1 MLRAK
6 RCNAFHAE
14 EGSDS
19 GKRAAV
25 SSKQNRVQK
34 ETEPSLPYCLGRK
47 GHTEPEMAFRCPA
60 AGSSSPLN
68 TAESEG
74 HGASSRLGPGPG
86 QVLDNLLSS
95 CHGTLS

>member
-1 MLRAK
+1 MPSTLKKGLTQENEPPFQA
-6 RCNAFHAE
+6 
-14 EGSDS
+14 
-19 GKRAAV
+19 
-25 SSKQNRVQK
+25 NRIVFRK
-34 ETEPSLPYCLGRK
+34 TEPSLPYCLGRK

-60 AGSSSPLN
+60 AGSSNPLN

-95 CHGTLS
+95 CHSTLS